1 MSSVK
6 VAVRVRPF
14 NSREIAR
21 ECKCIIEMSGNTT
34 VITNPKAPPGS
45 KDGAKSFNFDFSYW
59 SHNPSDPEFSSQ
71 VMVYK
76 DIGEE
81 MLQHAFDGYNICI
94 FAYGQTGAGKS
105 YTMMGSG
112 KDGQEGI
119 IPQICKDL
127 FRRIRQ
133 TTSDDLKYS
142 VEVSY
147 MEIYCERVR
156 DLLNPKNK
164 GNLRVREHPALG
176 PYVEDLSKL
185 AVTSYQD
192 IYDLIDEGNKARTVA
207 ATNMNETSSRSHAV
221 FTIFF
226 TQQRHDQT
234 TNLMSEKVSK
244 ISLVDLAGSER
255 ADSTGAKGTRLKEG
269 ANINKSLTTLGKVIS
284 ALAEIASKS
293 KKSKKADFIPY
304 RDSVL
309 TWLLRENLGGNSKTA
324 MIAAISPA
332 DINFD
337 ETLSTLRY
345 ADRAKQI
352 VCKAVVNED
361 ANAKLIRELKEEI
374 LKLRELLK
382 AEGIEVEEGPD
393 GKVLYEKKEQ
403 PTREENNSSP
413 QRKKSEAEVL
423 SPKLSRAAT
432 TIAEEAVDQ
441 LQASEKLIAELNE
454 TWEEKLK
461 RTEQIR
467 VQREAVFA
475 EMGLAVKEGGITVGI
490 YSPKKTPHLVNLNE
504 DPNLSECLIYY
515 IKNGVTRV
523 GTSEAN
529 VPQDIQLS
537 GSHILSEHCIFEN
550 TDGVILLI
558 PHRDALIY
566 VNGRELTEPVILKS
580 GSRVILG
587 KNHVFRFTHPG
598 QPREEPVN
606 KENKELT
613 DTASS
618 NESDSGST
626 DADGKNVDWDYA
638 QCELLEK
645 QGIDLKA
652 EMQKRLMALE
662 EQFRREK
669 EHADQ
674 QFEEQRKNYEARIDA
689 LQRQVEE
696 QSVTMSM
703 YSSYTPEDFHNDED
717 IFVNPLFETEC
728 WSAREVGLAA
738 WAFRKWKYHQ
748 FTSLRDDLWGNAI
761 FLKEAN
767 AISVELRKKVQFQ
780 FTLLTDTPYSPLPAE
795 LAPRDDAD
803 DEYRPSAPTVV
814 AVEVTDTKNGAT
826 HYWTLEKLRHR
837 LELMRQIYNMNEC
850 ACDDEPL
857 VLAPAPL
864 PAVPPQPDILHCI
877 SACAQ
882 QTRLSLANLLPSRQR
897 LELMREMYHNE
908 AELSPTSPDHNI
920 ESVTGGDPFY
930 DRFPWFRLVGRSFVY
945 LSNLLY
951 PVPLIHKVAIVNEKG
966 DVKGYLRVA
975 VQAVIDAEKN
985 NAEFAAGVKQSAK
998 ISFDDDVA
1006 PVRRAKLSA
1015 VDKNNAINLDER
1027 IGDNTPLG
1035 FYHVQNITVPVTKSF
1050 VEYIKTQPI
1059 VFEVFGHYQQHPL
1072 HKDAKQDGPVGGR
1085 TPPRRMLPP
1094 SIPISAPVRSPKWGA
1109 AAVAAPCCSSHL
1121 HSKHD
1126 LLVWFEICELAPN
1139 GEYVPAVVEHSD
1151 ELPCRGLYLLHQGI
1165 QRRIRITILHEP
1177 SQDLQWTDVRELVV
1191 GRIRN
1196 SPEANEDTTDGDEDG
1211 ALSLGLFPGERPT
1224 LDDRAVFRFEAAWDS
1239 SLHGSPLLNRVSA
1252 NGEVV
1257 YITLSAYLEV
1267 DNCSRPAIIT
1277 KDLSLVV
1284 VGREA
1289 RTGRS
1294 LRRALFGSR
1303 AARADHITGVYELS
1317 LHRALEP
1324 GVQRRQRR
1332 VLDTSGTYVRG
1343 EENLHGW
1350 RPRGDSLI
1358 FDHQWELEKMTR
1370 LEQVG
1375 RTRHLL
1381 ALRERLRHGHEN
1393 TVAPNDFT
1401 KTEKPAMSVRHTP
1414 PKDTENPK
1422 DQVIGL
1428 QYESEPDLKEHKDE
1442 YENVSSRNNKRR
1454 ALKTP
1459 PQFKTPNVASTGDV
1473 MLEMRKLFSSL
1484 ADEQDLRFRGLQA
1497 TLEKQREDILE
1508 SINFL
1513 SEKYEVALKQIAS
1526 LQNEKKEDRKRIVA
1540 LEERVDYLE
1549 RKTSAATIEIRNVPK
1564 LISDQNKFESKE
1576 NLSLFVAKLGKIVD
1590 VELKDTDI
1598 KDIYRIKP
1606 QEKFNGTG
1614 TIITEFSTV
1623 VGKEK
1628 VLAAIKKFNKDKQ
1641 EVCNMAA
1648 KAASESAR
1656 DESLYEP
1663 WDMTPREKELATKYI
1678 KLIQGRIGS
1687 GKEVETAASPATPV
1701 DEGVSADISTPS
1713 LLSSIHSASS
1723 IELCSPERGL
1733 LEKSVAGWAGSH
1745 AAVSPHAAALYVP
1758 DCEEVRV
1765 SAAVARRGHLN
1776 VLQHGTHGWK
1786 KRWLVV
1792 RRPYVFIYRD
1802 ERDPIERAVINLANA
1817 HVEYSEDQEQMV
1829 RMPNTF
1835 SVVSKERGYLL
1846 QTLGDKEVHDWL
1858 YAINPLLAG
1867 QIR

>member
-21 ECKCIIEMSGNTT
+21 ESKCIIEMSGNTT
-34 VITNPKAPPGS
+34 VIVNPKVPPGS
-45 KDGAKSFNFDFSYW
+45 KESAKSFNFDFSYW
-59 SHNPSDPEFSSQ
+59 SHNPSDPDFSDQ

-81 MLQHAFDGYNICI
+81 MLQHSFDGYNICI

-105 YTMMGSG
+105 YTMMGRG
-112 KDGQEGI
+112 EDGQEGI

-133 TTSDDLKYS
+133 TTSEDLTYS

-185 AVTSYQD
+185 AVMSYQD

-226 TQQRHDQT
+226 TQQRYDKT
-234 TNLMSEKVSK
+234 TNLVSEKVSK

-332 DINFD
+332 DINYD

-374 LKLRELLK
+374 FKLRELLK
-382 AEGIEVEEGPD
+382 AEGIDVEEGEP
-393 GKVLYEKKEQ
+393 
-403 PTREENNSSP
+403 SP
-413 QRKKSEAEVL
+413 MRKKNEEEVL

-475 EMGLAVKEGGITVGI
+475 EMGLAVKEGITVGV

-515 IKNGVTRV
+515 IKDGLTRV
-523 GTSEAN
+523 GTAEAN

-537 GSHILSEHCIFEN
+537 GSHIVSEHCIFEN
-550 TDGVILLI
+550 TDGVICLI
-558 PHRDALIY
+558 PHSGALVY
-566 VNGRELTEPVILKS
+566 VNGREVTEPIILKT

-587 KNHVFRFTHPG
+587 KNHVFRFTDPS
-598 QPREEPVN
+598 QPREEPVSN
-606 KENKELT
+606 KKLADTPGVVEKDSDTTENQ
-613 DTASS
+613 
-618 NESDSGST
+618 
-626 DADGKNVDWDYA
+626 NVDWDFA

-645 QGIDLKA
+645 QGIDLKQ
-652 EMQKRLMALE
+652 EMQKRLCALE
-662 EQFRREK
+662 EQFRKEK

-717 IFVNPLFETEC
+717 IFEC

-780 FTLLTDTPYSPLPAE
+780 FTLLTDTPFSPLPAE

-826 HYWTLEKLRHR
+826 HYWTLEKL
-837 LELMRQIYNMNEC
+837 
-850 ACDDEPL
+850 
-857 VLAPAPL
+857 
-864 PAVPPQPDILHCI
+864 
-877 SACAQ
+877 
-882 QTRLSLANLLPSRQR
+882 RQR

-975 VQAVIDAEKN
+975 VQAVVDAEKN
-985 NAEFAAGVKQSAK
+985 NADFVAGVKQSAK
-998 ISFDDDVA
+998 ISFDDDIV
-1006 PVRRAKLSA
+1006 PTRSRLKTLSTI
-1015 VDKNNAINLDER
+1015 DKNNAINLEDRPDQDSNIKIEELAAAECDADSGRGDSSLASELKDDELPEHLTPGKEFTFR
-1027 IGDNTPLG
+1027 VTVLQAHSVSTDYADVFCQFNFLHRNEDAFSTEPVKNAGKNTPLG

-1072 HKDAKQDGPVGGR
+1072 HKDAKQDGPVAGR

-1109 AAVAAPCCSSHL
+1109 ASVAPPCCSSHL

-1126 LLVWFEICELAPN
+1126 LLVWFEICELAPS
-1139 GEYVPAVVEHSD
+1139 GEYVPAVFEHSD
-1151 ELPCRGLYLLHQGI
+1151 DLPCRGLFLLHQGI

-1177 SQDLQWTDVRELVV
+1177 SSDLQWTDVRELVV

-1211 ALSLGLFPGERPT
+1211 ALSLGLFPGERPN

-1257 YITLSAYLEV
+1257 YITLSAYLEIE
-1267 DNCSRPAIIT
+1267 NCGRPAIVT
-1277 KDLSLVV
+1277 KDLSVVV

-1294 LRRALFGSR
+1294 LRRALFGSKM
-1303 AARADHITGVYELS
+1303 ARADRLTGVYELS

-1401 KTEKPAMSVRHTP
+1401 KTEK
-1414 PKDTENPK
+1414 
-1422 DQVIGL
+1422 
-1428 QYESEPDLKEHKDE
+1428 
-1442 YENVSSRNNKRR
+1442 
-1454 ALKTP
+1454 
-1459 PQFKTPNVASTGDV
+1459 
-1473 MLEMRKLFSSL
+1473 
-1484 ADEQDLRFRGLQA
+1484 
-1497 TLEKQREDILE
+1497 
-1508 SINFL
+1508 
-1513 SEKYEVALKQIAS
+1513 
-1526 LQNEKKEDRKRIVA
+1526 
-1540 LEERVDYLE
+1540 
-1549 RKTSAATIEIRNVPK
+1549 
-1564 LISDQNKFESKE
+1564 
-1576 NLSLFVAKLGKIVD
+1576 
-1590 VELKDTDI
+1590 
-1598 KDIYRIKP
+1598 
-1606 QEKFNGTG
+1606 
-1614 TIITEFSTV
+1614 
-1623 VGKEK
+1623 
-1628 VLAAIKKFNKDKQ
+1628 

-1648 KAASESAR
+1648 KAASECAHTR

-1663 WDMTPREKELATKYI
+1663 WEMSPKEKELTTKYI
-1678 KLIQGRIGS
+1678 KLIQGRIGTNTN
-1687 GKEVETAASPATPV
+1687 KEVETAVSPATPV

-1723 IELCSPERGL
+1723 FELCSPERAL
-1733 LEKSVAGWAGSH
+1733 LEKSISGWGCGVGAPMGPMS
-1745 AAVSPHAAALYVP
+1745 VSGVGGALYVP
-1758 DCEEVRV
+1758 ECEEVRV
-1765 SAAVARRGHLN
+1765 SAAVARRGYLN

-1792 RRPYVFIYRD
+1792 RRPYVFMYRD
-1802 ERDPIERAVINLANA
+1802 ERDPIERALINLANA

-1867 QIR
+1867 QIRSRSARRTTGEKGSPNKASPEKGQLAA

>member
-382 AEGIEVEEGPD
+382 AEGIEVEEG
-393 GKVLYEKKEQ
+393 
-403 PTREENNSSP
+403 EENNSSP

-826 HYWTLEKLRHR
+826 HYWTLEKLR
-837 LELMRQIYNMNEC
+837 
-850 ACDDEPL
+850 
-857 VLAPAPL
+857 
-864 PAVPPQPDILHCI
+864 
-877 SACAQ
+877 
-882 QTRLSLANLLPSRQR
+882 QR

-1027 IGDNTPLG
+1027 IGDVPDSNIKIEELAMGECDADSGRGDSSLASELKEEDLPEHLTLGKEFTFRVTVLQAHSVSTDYADVFCQFNFLHRNEDAFSTEPVKNAGKNTPLG

-1401 KTEKPAMSVRHTP
+1401 KTEK
-1414 PKDTENPK
+1414 
-1422 DQVIGL
+1422 
-1428 QYESEPDLKEHKDE
+1428 
-1442 YENVSSRNNKRR
+1442 
-1454 ALKTP
+1454 
-1459 PQFKTPNVASTGDV
+1459 
-1473 MLEMRKLFSSL
+1473 
-1484 ADEQDLRFRGLQA
+1484 
-1497 TLEKQREDILE
+1497 
-1508 SINFL
+1508 
-1513 SEKYEVALKQIAS
+1513 
-1526 LQNEKKEDRKRIVA
+1526 
-1540 LEERVDYLE
+1540 
-1549 RKTSAATIEIRNVPK
+1549 
-1564 LISDQNKFESKE
+1564 
-1576 NLSLFVAKLGKIVD
+1576 
-1590 VELKDTDI
+1590 
-1598 KDIYRIKP
+1598 
-1606 QEKFNGTG
+1606 
-1614 TIITEFSTV
+1614 
-1623 VGKEK
+1623 
-1628 VLAAIKKFNKDKQ
+1628 

-1745 AAVSPHAAALYVP
+1745 AAASPHAAALYVP

>member
-14 NSREIAR
+14 NSREIAK

-34 VITNPKAPPGS
+34 VIMNPKAPPGN
-45 KDGAKSFNFDFSYW
+45 KEPPKSFNFDFSYW
-59 SHNPSDPEFSSQ
+59 SHNPNDPDFSSQ
-71 VMVYK
+71 IMVYK

-105 YTMMGSG
+105 YTMMGRG
-112 KDGQEGI
+112 EEGQEGI

-133 TTSDDLKYS
+133 TTCDDLTYS

-226 TQQRHDQT
+226 TQQRHDKT

-332 DINFD
+332 DINYD

-382 AEGIEVEEGPD
+382 AEGIDVEEA
-393 GKVLYEKKEQ
+393 
-403 PTREENNSSP
+403 EETSP
-413 QRKKSEAEVL
+413 ARKKSEEAVL

-475 EMGLAVKEGGITVGI
+475 EMGVAVKEGITVGV

-515 IKNGVTRV
+515 IKDGELLQIRVQREAVFAEMGVAVKEGITVGVYSPKKTPHLVNLNEDPNLSECLIYYIKDGVTRL

-550 TDGVILLI
+550 TDGVICLI
-558 PHRDALIY
+558 PHHGALVYI
-566 VNGRELTEPVILKS
+566 NGREVHEPIILKT

-598 QPREEPVN
+598 QRYEPSN
-606 KENKELT
+606 IASKEIT
-613 DTASS
+613 DT
-618 NESDSGST
+618 NNTQIIETNNDEGK
-626 DADGKNVDWDYA
+626 DGENIDWDFA

-652 EMQKRLMALE
+652 EMQKRLLALE

-780 FTLLTDTPYSPLPAE
+780 FTLLTDTPYSPLPGE

-803 DEYRPSAPTVV
+803 DEYRPGAPTVV

-837 LELMRQIYNMNEC
+837 LELMRQIYNMNETC
-850 ACDDEPL
+850 GEEEDVSPSLPALPAPPSPGEPVL
-857 VLAPAPL
+857 APLAPAPA
-864 PAVPPQPDILHCI
+864 PHSPDILQCI

-930 DRFPWFRLVGRSFVY
+930 DRFPWFRMVGRSFVY

-975 VQAVIDAEKN
+975 VQAVIDTEKN
-985 NAEFAAGVKQSAK
+985 NAELAAGVKQSAK
-998 ISFDDDVA
+998 ISFEDEAA
-1006 PVRRAKLSA
+1006 PARSRLKTLSTLSALSA
-1015 VDKNNAINLDER
+1015 VDKNNALNLEDR
-1027 IGDNTPLG
+1027 IADGPDSNIKIEELGMGVGECDADSGRGDSSLASELKEEELPEHLAPGRDFTFRVTVLQAHAVSTDYADVFCQFNFLHRNEDAFSTEPVKNTGKNTPLG

-1072 HKDAKQDGPVGGR
+1072 HKDAKQDGPMAGR

-1109 AAVAAPCCSSHL
+1109 ASVAPPCCSSHL

-1126 LLVWFEICELAPN
+1126 LLVWFEICELAPS
-1139 GEYVPAVVEHSD
+1139 GDYVPAVVEHSD
-1151 ELPCRGLYLLHQGI
+1151 ELPCRGLFVLHQGI

-1177 SQDLQWTDVRELVV
+1177 SSDLQWSDVRELVV

-1196 SPEANEDTTDGDEDG
+1196 TPEANEDSSDGDEDG
-1211 ALSLGLFPGERPT
+1211 ALSLGLFPGERPA
-1224 LDDRAVFRFEAAWDS
+1224 LDDRAIFRFEAAWDS

-1267 DNCSRPAIIT
+1267 ENCGRPAIIT
-1277 KDLSLVV
+1277 KDLSVVV
-1284 VGREA
+1284 VGRE
-1289 RTGRS
+1289 RSGRS

-1303 AARADHITGVYELS
+1303 AARADHLTGVYELS

-1375 RTRHLL
+1375 RTRHFL

-1401 KTEKPAMSVRHTP
+1401 KTEK
-1414 PKDTENPK
+1414 
-1422 DQVIGL
+1422 
-1428 QYESEPDLKEHKDE
+1428 
-1442 YENVSSRNNKRR
+1442 
-1454 ALKTP
+1454 
-1459 PQFKTPNVASTGDV
+1459 
-1473 MLEMRKLFSSL
+1473 
-1484 ADEQDLRFRGLQA
+1484 
-1497 TLEKQREDILE
+1497 
-1508 SINFL
+1508 
-1513 SEKYEVALKQIAS
+1513 
-1526 LQNEKKEDRKRIVA
+1526 
-1540 LEERVDYLE
+1540 
-1549 RKTSAATIEIRNVPK
+1549 
-1564 LISDQNKFESKE
+1564 
-1576 NLSLFVAKLGKIVD
+1576 
-1590 VELKDTDI
+1590 
-1598 KDIYRIKP
+1598 
-1606 QEKFNGTG
+1606 
-1614 TIITEFSTV
+1614 
-1623 VGKEK
+1623 
-1628 VLAAIKKFNKDKQ
+1628 

-1648 KAASESAR
+1648 KAAGECAHGGHGAHGGHAPHVQHA
-1656 DESLYEP
+1656 DDVYEP
-1663 WDMTPREKELATKYI
+1663 WEMTPRERELATKYI
-1678 KLIQGRIGS
+1678 KLIQARFDMLIYWIS
-1687 GKEVETAASPATPV
+1687 ETGGV
-1701 DEGVSADISTPS
+1701 DKINSR
-1713 LLSSIHSASS
+1713 LS
-1723 IELCSPERGL
+1723 RF
-1733 LEKSVAGWAGSH
+1733 
-1745 AAVSPHAAALYVP
+1745 
-1758 DCEEVRV
+1758 DC
-1765 SAAVARRGHLN
+1765 
-1776 VLQHGTHGWK
+1776 TY
-1786 KRWLVV
+1786 VV

-1802 ERDPIERAVINLANA
+1802 ERDPIERALINLANA

-1867 QIR
+1867 QIRSRSARRGDRPAPATPAAATAAMAHCRT